1 MTATPFFSI
10 IIPVRNAGQYL
21 SEAVESIL
29 RQPEC
34 NDCEILVIDD
44 HSDDIETQT
53 VLRGL
58 AARSDTIRV
67 LNNTGARG
75 ASPTRNVGLA
85 AASADWVA
93 FLDADDVWTP
103 GSLKHRMTLV
113 DAHPDVDWHAGHYLF
128 WDPDGTFSPGIS
140 ARADCLQPAFASGRP
155 IRVQR
160 PVETFI
166 GETIIHLGGVVARK
180 SAVHDV
186 GGFNEKLWIR
196 NDWYFYLCMATRSDL
211 VFSPVVFMHHRREG
225 AGRLTTSP
233 ATRTALYCRASI
245 LAFFDPRFS
254 KHRRRLRWRI
264 VSDYRTLSRTNASLG
279 NKWRSRRLAAAGLL
293 WAPED
298 RRNWQQ
304 IMATFF
310 GP

>member
-1 MTATPFFSI
+1 MTTTPFFSI
-10 IIPVRNAGQYL
+10 IIPVRNAGHYL

-29 RQPEC
+29 RQP
-34 NDCEILVIDD
+34 DSKTCEILVIDD
-44 HSDDIETQT
+44 HSNDIETQA
-53 VLRGL
+53 VLHGL

-67 LNNTGARG
+67 LNNTGPRG

-103 GSLKHRMTLV
+103 GSLKHRLTLV
-113 DAHPDVDWHAGHYLF
+113 DDYPDVDWHAGHYLF
-128 WDPDGTFSPGIS
+128 WDPDGTCTPGIS

-155 IRVQR
+155 VRVQR
-160 PVETFI
+160 PVESFI
-166 GETIIHLGGVVARK
+166 GETIMHLGGVVARK

-196 NDWYFYLCMATRSDL
+196 NDWYFYLCMANRSDL

-225 AGRLTTSP
+225 NRLTTSS
-233 ATRTALYCRASI
+233 ATRTGLYCRASI
-245 LAFFDPRFS
+245 LAFLDPRFS
-254 KHRRRLRWRI
+254 GHRRRLRWRI
-264 VSDYRTLSRTNASLG
+264 VSDYRTLSRTNADLG
-279 NKWRSRRLAAAGLL
+279 HKWRARGLAAAGLL

-298 RRNWQQ
+298 RQNWQQ
-304 IMATFF
+304 IMATVL
-310 GP
+310 GR